1 MPLPSNQAYKTTLPH
16 LTDLKEYVGKEIGLS
31 DWFEIT
37 QKQIDTF
44 AAVTDDHQWIH
55 TNPKMAAKH
64 SPYKTTIAHGF
75 LVLSL
80 ASKVAFATYQIEDVV
95 MGVNYGLNRVRFTSA
110 VPVGSF
116 LRGRISLKEYKEID
130 GGARFVM
137 DLIFEIKGQEKPAC
151 VAEWIGQSYVG
162 G

>member
-1 MPLPSNQAYKTTLPH
+1 MTNEPYKTTFAH
-16 LTDLKEYVGKEIGLS
+16 LSDLKEYVGKELGLS

-37 QKQIDTF
+37 QEQINTF
-44 AAVTDDHQWIH
+44 AEVTDDHQWIH
-55 TNPKMAAKH
+55 TKPEMAAKY

-80 ASKVAFATYQIEDVV
+80 ASKVAYATYQIEDVV
-95 MGVNYGLNRVRFTSA
+95 MGVNYGLNRVRFTNA

-116 LRGRISLKEYKEID
+116 LRGRISLKAYKEIER
-130 GGARFVM
+130 GAQFVM
-137 DLIFEIKGQEKPAC
+137 DLIFEIKGQEKPAL

-162 G
+162 K